1 MLNSITYAHILGY
14 LLIFE
19 AIENPES
26 TVLLLSDIE
35 IFSRVNLT
43 ETLIGAIALRG
54 IQDFIKSLLS
64 LSNIDF

>member
-1 MLNSITYAHILGY
+1 VLNSITYAHIRGY
-14 LLIFE
+14 LLIFK
-19 AIENPES
+19 AFENSEF
-26 TVLLLSDIE
+26 TVLLLSDLE